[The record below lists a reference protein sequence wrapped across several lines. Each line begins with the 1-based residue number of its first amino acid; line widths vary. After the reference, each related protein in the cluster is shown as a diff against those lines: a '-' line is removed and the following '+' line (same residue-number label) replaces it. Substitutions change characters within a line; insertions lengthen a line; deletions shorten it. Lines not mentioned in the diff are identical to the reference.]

1 MTIVFQNLQITRSNI
16 RPHIKLAVSLVMVTL
31 IILRLCG
38 YVWVNIFTLSPQEIM
53 EKEEEE
59 KEKGQQQHVY

>member
-1 MTIVFQNLQITRSNI
+1 
-16 RPHIKLAVSLVMVTL
+16 MVTL
-31 IILRLCG
+31 IILGLCG

-59 KEKGQQQHVY
+59 KEKGQRQHVY